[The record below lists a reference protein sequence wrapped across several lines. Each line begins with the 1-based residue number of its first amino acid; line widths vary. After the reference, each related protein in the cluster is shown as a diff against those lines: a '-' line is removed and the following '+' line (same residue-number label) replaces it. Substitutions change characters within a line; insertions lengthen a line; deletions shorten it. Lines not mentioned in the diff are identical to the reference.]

1 MRRIGTVVGSGGA
14 LLLGC
19 LLAASARADGGNPP
33 QQKAAAQVL
42 FEQGR
47 SLVEKG
53 DFVDACPKFAESER
67 LDPGIGTLLWL
78 ADCYENTAHT
88 ASAWASF
95 KEAAAAAA
103 RRHDGRE
110 RVARDRARA
119 LEAKLSRLT
128 IAAPRAATGGLQV
141 HRDGMLVGSAEWG
154 VAVPLDPGPHTI
166 TASAPGHRPWSLTV
180 QAKLGLNLPT
190 VTVPVLPPEV
200 AASEAR
206 TSSRFGEGTRADP
219 PALEP
224 GSADG
229 PRGNGQR
236 TIGLAVSAAGL
247 ASVLVGTGFALKAK
261 STYDASNAG
270 GGCLPDNECDPAG
283 TKERGD
289 ATSMALVAAATMA
302 AGVAALAGGAIL
314 FFTAP
319 KPASAS
325 VAVGPISSG
334 VSMRL
339 TWPW

>member
-47 SLVEKG
+47 ASVEKG

-67 LDPGIGTLLWL
+67 LDPGIGTMLWL
-78 ADCYENTAHT
+78 ADCYETTAHT

-128 IAAPRAATGGLQV
+128 IAVPRGATGGLQV
-141 HRDGMLVGSAEWG
+141 HRDGTLVGSAEWG

-180 QAKLGLNLPT
+180 QVKLRLDLPT
-190 VTVPVLPPEV
+190 VTVPALPPEV
-200 AASEAR
+200 AAGEAH
-206 TSSRFGEGTRADP
+206 TGSRFGEGTRVDP

-224 GSADG
+224 GSPDR
-229 PRGNGQR
+229 PRGGQR
-236 TIGLAVSAAGL
+236 TIGLAVSAAGI

-261 STYDASNAG
+261 SMYDASNAG

-283 TKERGD
+283 SKKRGD
-289 ATSMALVAAATMA
+289 ATSMALVATATMA
-302 AGVAALAGGAIL
+302 AGIAALAGGAIL

-319 KPASAS
+319 RPASPS

-339 TWPW
+339 TWSW